1 MEGNEM
7 VKLYVKNIINGKI
20 TFDKVPAVYKA
31 KVEEALREKFDKGE
45 ITQQQLNNYLGIPEN
60 TGE

>member
-1 MEGNEM
+1 M

-20 TFDKVPAVYKA
+20 TLDKVPAVYKA
-31 KVEEALREKFDKGE
+31 KVEKALQEKFDNGE
-45 ITQQQLNNYLGIPEN
+45 ITQQQLNKYLGIPEN